1 MLGRTAG
8 NLYWLARYWER
19 MDYLARL
26 LESARRMAALTTAGT
41 VEGNEWHS
49 ALIASGCEEAFGEN
63 PDAVTP
69 EAAIRFLLRDPDNPS
84 SIWSC
89 IETGRANA
97 RSVRSSLT
105 VDAWE
110 AINGTWLERDQA
122 LAQPPGPERLSDVLD
137 WVKTRSTLFRGA
149 YGSTMLRNDAYFFT
163 RLGSFIER
171 ADNIARIV
179 DVKYHVLLPEHE
191 GVGGGLDYYQW
202 TAILRAASALRAYHW
217 VYRDKVQPW
226 RVADL
231 LILRSEMPR
240 SLCACYDE
248 IVDMLSKLSVAYG
261 GRYGECHRLAGEFHA
276 RLRFG
281 RIESIFTGGLHEFL
295 TEAVDHTA
303 ELGQQIGQFYLM
315 D

>member
-1 MLGRTAG
+1 
-8 NLYWLARYWER
+8 
-19 MDYLARL
+19 
-26 LESARRMAALTTAGT
+26 MAALTTAGALD
-41 VEGNEWHS
+41 GNEWRS
-49 ALIASGCEEAFGEN
+49 ALIAAGCESGFFEKHES
-63 PDAVTP
+63 VTA
-69 EAAIRFLLRDPDNPS
+69 EETIRFLVSDPANPS

-97 RSVRSSLT
+97 RAVRSSLT

-110 AINGTWLERDQA
+110 AINGTWLERDQM
-122 LAQPPGPERLSDVLD
+122 LAQATGPERMSGLLD
-137 WVKTRSTLFRGA
+137 WVRTRSTLFRGA

-191 GVGGGLDYYQW
+191 DVGGGLDYYQW

-217 VYRDKVQPW
+217 VFRDKIQPW

-231 LILRSEMPR
+231 LILRPEMPR
-240 SLCACYDE
+240 SLCASYDE
-248 IVDMLSKLSVAYG
+248 IVAMLGELGAAYG
-261 GRYGECHRLAGEFHA
+261 GHYGECHRLAGEFHA

-281 RIESIFTGGLHEFL
+281 RMDQIFASGLHEFL

-303 ELGQQIGQFYLM
+303 LLGQQIAEFYLM